1 MNLLL
6 LYVGIAIGVSFL
18 CSILEAVLL
27 SISPSYITLAEQGGK
42 PYAQKLRGYKEQIDR
57 PLSAILSLNTIAHT
71 VGAAGAG
78 AQAAVVFES
87 VPVGVISA
95 ALTIAILVF
104 SEIVPKTIGAVHWK
118 RLVPFV
124 VTFLEPVIWSMW
136 PFVKMSEGI
145 SRLLAP
151 NGQNVSITRAELAA
165 MAEQGTAEG
174 VLHESESRIFGNLLR
189 FNSINVRA
197 IMTPRTVLFA
207 LPGSETVGEVVEH
220 REELRF
226 SRIPIFD
233 ANRDQITG
241 YVLRQD
247 VLLTAARGAVHTKL
261 SEIQRELIAVPDTLA
276 LPALFDRLLDT
287 REHLALV
294 CDEFGGTAGVVSM
307 EDLIETLLGFEIVD
321 EVDSVEDMQEHA
333 RQRWLERAHS
343 LGIAPEAG
351 GPVDPAVR
359 QPSGMGTTSAA
370 PATPPPTA
378 PETPPPAEPDAAPEA

>member
-6 LYVGIAIGVSFL
+6 LYVGLAIGVSFL

-27 SISPSYITLAEQGGK
+27 SISPSFITLAEQDGK
-42 PYAQKLRGYKEQIDR
+42 AYAKKLRGYKHQIDR

-78 AQAAVVFES
+78 AQAAVVFAS
-87 VPVGVISA
+87 IPVGVISGI
-95 ALTIAILVF
+95 LTVAILIF

-118 RLVPFV
+118 RLVPYV
-124 VTFLEPVIWSMW
+124 VMFLEPVIWSMW

-151 NGQNVSITRAELAA
+151 SGQRVSVTRAELAA

-197 IMTPRTVLFA
+197 IMTPRIVLFA
-207 LPGSETVGEVVEH
+207 LPGDETVGEVVQH
-220 REELRF
+220 RDELRF
-226 SRIPIFD
+226 SRIPIYD
-233 ANRDQITG
+233 DNHDQITG

-247 VLLTAARGAVHTKL
+247 VLLTAARGAVDTKL

-343 LGIAPEAG
+343 LGIAPEG
-351 GPVDPAVR
+351 GAPREFNFR
-359 QPSGMGTTSAA
+359 QGTGEHTKSET
-370 PATPPPTA
+370 PDATPGSDA
-378 PETPPPAEPDAAPEA
+378 KPDA

>member
-27 SISPSYITLAEQGGK
+27 SISPSYITLAEQDGK
-42 PYAQKLRGYKEQIDR
+42 AYAQKLRRYKEQIDR

-78 AQAAVVFES
+78 AQAAVVFKS
-87 VPVGVISA
+87 IPVGVISA
-95 ALTIAILVF
+95 VLTIGILVF

-118 RLVPFV
+118 RLVPLFV
-124 VTFLEPVIWSMW
+124 AFLEPVIWLMW
-136 PFVKMSEGI
+136 PFVKLSEGI

-151 NGQNVSITRAELAA
+151 GGQNVSITRAELAA
-165 MAEQGTAEG
+165 MAEQSSAEG

-207 LPGSETVGEVVEH
+207 LPGKETVGEVVAH
-220 REELRF
+220 RDELRF
-226 SRIPIFD
+226 SRIPVF
-233 ANRDQITG
+233 AENRDQITG

-247 VLLTAARGAVHTKL
+247 VLLTAARGAADTKL
-261 SEIQRELIAVPDTLA
+261 SEIQRELLAVPDTLA
-276 LPALFDRLLDT
+276 LPALFDLLLDK

-294 CDEFGGTAGVVSM
+294 CDEFGGTSGVVSM

-343 LGIAPEAG
+343 LGIAPDEG
-351 GPVDPAVR
+351 GPVDPASQ
-359 QPSGMGTTSAA
+359 QPTGVGPS
-370 PATPPPTA
+370 PKIPPPDST
-378 PETPPPAEPDAAPEA
+378 ETPPSGDAAPGA

>member
-1 MNLLL
+1 MTLLL
-6 LYVGIAIGVSFL
+6 IYVGTAIGVSFL

-27 SISPSYITLAEQGGK
+27 SISPSYITLAEQDGK
-42 PYAQKLRGYKEQIDR
+42 AYAKKLRGYKEQIDR

-78 AQAAVVFES
+78 AQAAVVFKS

-95 ALTIAILVF
+95 ALTVAILIF

-118 RLVPFV
+118 RMVPFV

-151 NGQNVSITRAELAA
+151 NGQRVSITRAELAA
-165 MAEQGTAEG
+165 MAEQGTVEG

-189 FNSINVRA
+189 FNSINARA
-197 IMTPRTVLFA
+197 IMTPRIVLFA
-207 LPGSETVGEVVEH
+207 LPGDETVGEVVEN

-226 SRIPIFD
+226 TRIPIFD
-233 ANRDQITG
+233 ENHDQITG

-247 VLLTAARGAVHTKL
+247 VLLAAARGAADTKL
-261 SEIQRELIAVPDTLA
+261 SELERDLIAVPDSLP
-276 LPALFDRLLDT
+276 LPALFERLLDA

-343 LGIAPEAG
+343 LGIGPTG
-351 GPVDPAVR
+351 SQPVDPDATAAAD
-359 QPSGMGTTSAA
+359 SGTTSGKS
-370 PATPPPTA
+370 
-378 PETPPPAEPDAAPEA
+378 EPDAELRSDGL

>member
-6 LYVGIAIGVSFL
+6 LYVGLAIGVSFL

-27 SISPSYITLAEQGGK
+27 SISPSYITLAEQDGK
-42 PYAQKLRGYKEQIDR
+42 AYASKLRGYKHQIDR

-78 AQAAVVFES
+78 AQAAIVFES
-87 VPVGVISA
+87 VPVGVISG

-118 RLVPFV
+118 GLVPYV
-124 VTFLEPVIWSMW
+124 VMFLEPVIWSMW

-145 SRLLAP
+145 SKLLAP
-151 NGQNVSITRAELAA
+151 QGQRVSITRAELAA
-165 MAEQGTAEG
+165 MAEQGSVEG
-174 VLHESESRIFGNLLR
+174 VLHESESRIFANLLR

-197 IMTPRTVLFA
+197 IMTPRIVLFA
-207 LPGSETVGEVVEH
+207 LPGDETVGEVVQH
-220 REELRF
+220 RDELRF
-226 SRIPIFD
+226 SRIPIYD
-233 ANRDQITG
+233 DNHDQITG

-247 VLLTAARGAVHTKL
+247 VLLTAARGAVDTPLKEL
-261 SEIQRELIAVPDTLA
+261 ERELIAVPDTLP
-276 LPALFDRLLDT
+276 LPALFERLLDA

-343 LGIAPEAG
+343 LGIAPEG
-351 GPVDPAVR
+351 GL
-359 QPSGMGTTSAA
+359 
-370 PATPPPTA
+370 
-378 PETPPPAEPDAAPEA
+378 PAEPDARPDAGPSSKSDS